1 MEEQVLSI
9 KDIVNILRK
18 RLVMIIVITLIT
30 TISSIILT
38 YFIIE
43 PTYTTNAALLIG
55 KKNATE
61 EGKEYN
67 SSDVQMYQKLMG
79 TYAKVVQ
86 SKDVIKRAIERGNLN
101 LTPAQVSSS
110 LTVTPGDENQIL
122 TLTYNSKNREEGV
135 EVLNPLIE
143 EFSET
148 SKEIISNGEMFIL
161 NTPKLPIAPSSPN
174 KKMNITMGIVLGLV
188 LGVGLALVLEFIDDS
203 IKSKND
209 IEKLIGIPVIGSVPI
224 YDSEKSLSKRKKE
237 ISSNE

>member
-1 MEEQVLSI
+1 MLSI
-9 KDIVNILRK
+9 KEIGAILKK
-18 RLVMIIVITLIT
+18 RLTLIIVILLIT
-30 TISSIILT
+30 TIGAIITT
-38 YFIIE
+38 YFIIK
-43 PTYTTNAALLIG
+43 PVYTTSATLLIG
-55 KKNATE
+55 KTE
-61 EGKEYN
+61 DSNSGTEYN
-67 SSDVQMYQKLMG
+67 TGDVSLYKQLMG
-79 TYAKVVQ
+79 TYSKVVQ
-86 SKDVIKRAIERGNLN
+86 SEDLIQRAIERGNLN

-110 LTVTPGDENQIL
+110 LTVTPGNENQIL